1 MWTVLFRPGI
11 QGLVDFFG
19 DLVGRHDQRLVEMDV
34 ALGDTAAG
42 MPQGGAQ
49 PLSSRTWGKPGARGT
64 LMGMTRFARDRL
76 RDLAGEAAFARG
88 EAYCAG
94 GAVLVVAASAE
105 TVVAEVRGS
114 EIYTV
119 RLHGSG
125 HDFGGDCT
133 CPAFDRDGWCKHLV
147 ATALAVNAAG
157 DELPDTLGPLRGRL
171 VDLGAEALADL
182 LLDLAER
189 DPALL
194 RRLDLRVSAASAPA
208 TEHAKALRQA
218 LTAALHPRHFVAYGE
233 AGGWAADVL
242 DALDQVPALIKAEA
256 AGEAKTLLERVLDD
270 LPEALNEVD
279 DSDGEGTAIVDRAAE
294 LHIEACRALRPEP
307 VLLAQELFER
317 ALDDDFGT
325 FSDADATYAEILGE
339 VGLTEYRRLAE
350 TAYARL
356 PPLSR
361 PEDDP
366 DTSERRTLAAILDRF
381 AERDGDVDAR
391 IALRRAALTSAYA
404 YLHFARFCLDQG
416 RPALA
421 LQAAEDGAWLFE
433 DQNATALVAF
443 LAERLLAEGRRE
455 EAIAALW
462 RGFERTP
469 AFGLFQALHAADVSD
484 AADRALAVLH
494 RRQAVVGK
502 ADRWRVAGLVE
513 MEINILTAVSRLPEA
528 WDAAHRH
535 GVPDHLLSR
544 LAKAS
549 ETTLPDEAA
558 AAYQGMIER
567 QIEQTSR
574 HGYEEACRLLERLAK
589 VESVKKHAEFVANL
603 RVRYRAKRT
612 LLPMLDRHLADS
624 AG

>member
-1 MWTVLFRPGI
+1 
-11 QGLVDFFG
+11 
-19 DLVGRHDQRLVEMDV
+19 
-34 ALGDTAAG
+34 
-42 MPQGGAQ
+42 
-49 PLSSRTWGKPGARGT
+49 
-64 LMGMTRFARDRL
+64 MGMMRFARDRL
-76 RDLAGEAAFARG
+76 RDLVGEAVFARG
-88 EAYCAG
+88 EAYCADG
-94 GAVLVVAASAE
+94 VVSIVAANAE

-114 EIYTV
+114 ETYTV

-125 HDFGGDCT
+125 RDFGGDCT

-157 DELPDTLGPLRGRL
+157 DDLPDTLGPLRARL
-171 VDLGAEALADL
+171 VGLGVDALADI

-189 DPALL
+189 TPALM

-279 DSDGEGTAIVDRAAE
+279 DSDGEGTAILDRAVE
-294 LHIEACRALRPEP
+294 LHVEACRALRPDP
-307 VLLAQELFER
+307 LLLAQELFER

-361 PEDDP
+361 AGDDP
-366 DTSERRTLAAILDRF
+366 DASERRTLAAILDRF
-381 AERDGDVDAR
+381 AERDGDVDTR
-391 IALRRAALTSAYA
+391 IALRRAALTSAHA

-416 RPALA
+416 RPELA

-443 LAERLLAEGRRE
+443 LAERLLAEGRKE
-455 EAIAALW
+455 DAIAALW

-469 AFGLFQALHAADVSD
+469 AFDLFQALQAADVSD
-484 AADRALAVLH
+484 AADRALVVLH
-494 RRQAVVGK
+494 RRQAMVGK

-513 MEINILTAVSRLPEA
+513 MEIDILTAVSRLPEA
-528 WDAAHRH
+528 WDAARRH
-535 GVPDHLLSR
+535 DVPDPLLSR

-549 ETTLPDEAA
+549 ETTLPEAA
-558 AAYQGMIER
+558 ASAYRGMIER
-567 QIEQTSR
+567 QIELTNR
-574 HGYEEACRLLERLAK
+574 HGYEAACRLLGRLAK
-589 VESVKKHAEFVANL
+589 LEPAQKHAEFVTNL
-603 RVRYRAKRT
+603 RTRYRAKRS
-612 LLPMLDRHLADS
+612 LLPMLDRHLANP
-624 AG
+624 AGRAEA